1 MTLISLETFILPLTI
16 TQLRWTNTHSTFIIF
31 TNYLF
36 LFPLRYL
43 VQQTYAA
50 SNYHSNRME
59 DVPEPF
65 KSMNHAER
73 MMKKIEGYAS
83 KRQLCDI
90 VIIAGNKR
98 IPGHRL
104 VLSAASDYFA
114 AMFTNDVKEAKMEEI
129 VMKDV
134 DPESMEAIVNY
145 AYTGKIW
152 MM

>member
-1 MTLISLETFILPLTI
+1 
-16 TQLRWTNTHSTFIIF
+16 
-31 TNYLF
+31 
-36 LFPLRYL
+36 
-43 VQQTYAA
+43 
-50 SNYHSNRME
+50 
-59 DVPEPF
+59 
-65 KSMNHAER
+65 
-73 MMKKIEGYAS
+73 
-83 KRQLCDI
+83 

>member
-1 MTLISLETFILPLTI
+1 
-16 TQLRWTNTHSTFIIF
+16 
-31 TNYLF
+31 
-36 LFPLRYL
+36 
-43 VQQTYAA
+43 
-50 SNYHSNRME
+50 ME

-83 KRQLCDI
+83 KRQLCDV

-114 AMFTNDVKEAKMEEI
+114 AMFTNDVREAKMEEI